1 MTKVTD
7 VYRSNDG
14 QVRTVKLRVG
24 DSKYNENGSKYLV
37 RPIHKIQLLFKND
50 KFASSTEKQKTNLIK
65 VMNHLERS
73 YILLVE
79 SCELW
84 TLKPKLW
91 TSQIWTSI
99 HLINNFVCAKSP
111 KLITIDE
118 NIQQKKMFSS
128 SPYAFHCSLYSPLG
142 FLTAV

>member
-24 DSKYNENGSKYLV
+24 DNKYNENGSKYLV

-50 KFASSTEKQKTNLIK
+50 KFDSSTEKQKTNLIK

-79 SCELW
+79 SCEL
-84 TLKPKLW
+84 
-91 TSQIWTSI
+91 
-99 HLINNFVCAKSP
+99 
-111 KLITIDE
+111 
-118 NIQQKKMFSS
+118 
-128 SPYAFHCSLYSPLG
+128 
-142 FLTAV
+142 